1 MKNKLLFSAA
11 ERRPVA
17 RQHFSFVH
25 APRSVH
31 HAALCVCLAASLQ
44 AMPSHAQT
52 AAPVASLQ
60 EVTVTGNPLGAADLI
75 APAASYSGTG
85 LLLRSQTTLG
95 ETLDGT
101 PGVSST
107 YFGPNASRPIIRGLD
122 GDRIRILNNSGALL
136 DVSGLSFDHAVSADP
151 ISIERIEVLRGPGAL
166 QYGGSAVGG
175 VVNVI
180 DNRIPR
186 EPQFDAEGGISG
198 KADLGLATGNR
209 ERGGGV
215 LVEAGTNRY
224 TLHVD
229 AFDRQTSDVHV
240 PVDLLCTRADANSV
254 QNRICNSASQTRG
267 GAVGGTAFF
276 DQGYL
281 GASVSS
287 YRSRYGTVAEDEVT
301 INMKSD
307 RVALEGELRNLGG
320 FIQSVKGQ
328 LSHTDYQHTE
338 FEGADV
344 GTVFKNKGTDLRL
357 EARHAKLGGFT
368 GLLGLQADRTQFS
381 ANGAEAFA
389 PNSRTRQTGVFAYEE
404 YATNWGKLTA
414 GGRMDAVTVESLGN
428 PQLSR
433 FSPASRDFK
442 PKSLALGGLWNSAPN
457 WQLTSNLAS
466 TERAPKDYE
475 LFAQG
480 PHVAT
485 RAWETGNAALGKE
498 KSISLDVG
506 AAWKSGANS
515 FTANAYMHRFKNY
528 IGLAS
533 TGNTYGQEQGNLNPQ
548 DLNGD
553 GIDDN
558 DPDNSILPELAY
570 SGVRAR
576 FMGLEASGNVR
587 LLQGA
592 STLDLALRGDLVRAK
607 NTSSGQ
613 NLPRIAPARVGA
625 TLNWANG
632 PWGTSLGFD
641 RSAAQNRVAAGDR
654 TTAAY
659 TRWNAAA
666 TYKQAA
672 GPASLLWYARLDNL
686 TNQLAY
692 SATSVLTTT
701 AFPKSPLPG
710 RSLKV
715 GLQAA
720 F

>member
-1 MKNKLLFSAA
+1 MKLHCLRSPSA
-11 ERRPVA
+11 P
-17 RQHFSFVH
+17 QPFPFL
-25 APRSVH
+25 RSSRAVH
-31 HAALCVCLAASLQ
+31 HAAVCLCVAASLQ
-44 AMPSHAQT
+44 AASSQAQ
-52 AAPVASLQ
+52 VASLK
-60 EVTVTGNPLGAADLI
+60 EVTVTGNPLGATDLI
-75 APAASYSGTG
+75 APAASYSGAG
-85 LLLRSQTTLG
+85 LLLRSKTTLG

-101 PGVSST
+101 PGVSSS

-136 DVSGLSFDHAVSADP
+136 DASSLSFDHAVSADP

-186 EPQFDAEGGISG
+186 EPQFDTQGGVSG
-198 KADLGLATGNR
+198 KLDLGAATGNR

-215 LVEAGTNRY
+215 LMEAGTERY

-229 AFDRQTSDVHV
+229 AFDRSTGDVRV
-240 PVDLLCTRADANSV
+240 PVDLLCTKGGANSLR
-254 QNRICNSASQTRG
+254 NRICNSASDTRG

-287 YRSRYGTVAEDEVT
+287 YRSNYGTVAEDDVT
-301 INMKSD
+301 IKMKSN
-307 RVALEGELRNLGG
+307 RLALEGEIRNLGG
-320 FIQSVKGQ
+320 FVQSIKGQ
-328 LSHTDYQHTE
+328 LSHTDYRHAE
-338 FEGADV
+338 FEGV
-344 GTVFKNKGTDLRL
+344 NTGTVFKNKGADLRL
-357 EARHAKLGGFT
+357 EARHAKVAGFE
-368 GLLGLQADRTQFS
+368 GLVGFQSDRTRFS
-381 ANGAEAFA
+381 ADGAEAFA
-389 PNSRTRQTGVFAYEE
+389 PYSQTRQNGLFAYEE
-404 YATNWGKLTA
+404 YATSWGKLSL
-414 GGRMDAVTVESLGN
+414 GGRMDSVRVESLGN
-428 PQLSR
+428 PQVSR
-433 FSPASRDFK
+433 FIPASRDFK
-442 PKSLALGGLWNSAPN
+442 PKSLALGGLWNAAPQ
-457 WQLTSNLAS
+457 WQLTTNLAT

-485 RAWETGNAALGKE
+485 RAWETGDAALGKE
-498 KSISLDVG
+498 KSTSLDVG
-506 AAWKSGANS
+506 AAWKSGAHS
-515 FTANAYMHRFKNY
+515 FTANAYVHRFKNY
-528 IGLAS
+528 IGLTS
-533 TGNTYGQEQGNLNPQ
+533 TGNTYGQAQGNLNPQ
-548 DLNGD
+548 DLNAD

-558 DPDNSILPELAY
+558 DADNAILPELAY

-576 FMGLEASGNVR
+576 FVGLEASGNIR
-587 LLQGA
+587 LLDGA

-607 NTSSGQ
+607 NTSNGQ

-625 TLNWANG
+625 TLNWATG
-632 PWGTSLGFD
+632 PWGASLGFD
-641 RSAAQNRVAAGDR
+641 RSAAQSRVAFGDR
-654 TTAAY
+654 STAAY

-666 TYKQAA
+666 TYKQAS
-672 GPASLLWYARLDNL
+672 GPASLLWYVKLDNL
-686 TNQLAY
+686 THQLAY

-710 RSLKV
+710 RSVKV

>member
-1 MKNKLLFSAA
+1 MKYYLLSNTAV
-11 ERRPVA
+11 RS
-17 RQHFSFVH
+17 SFT
-25 APRSVH
+25 PRALPFLRSGRAVH
-31 HAALCVCLAASLQ
+31 HAAVCLCMAASLQ
-44 AMPSHAQT
+44 AASSHAQT
-52 AAPVASLQ
+52 ASLK

-75 APAASYSGTG
+75 APAASYSGAG
-85 LLLRSQTTLG
+85 LLLRSKTTLG

-122 GDRIRILNNSGALL
+122 GDRIRILNNSGAML
-136 DVSGLSFDHAVSADP
+136 DASGLSFDHSVSSDP

-175 VVNVI
+175 VINVI

-186 EPQFDAEGGISG
+186 EPQFDAQGGVSG
-198 KADLGLATGNR
+198 KLDLGAATGNR
-209 ERGGGV
+209 ERGGGA
-215 LVEAGTNRY
+215 LLEAGTDRY

-229 AFDRQTSDVHV
+229 AFDRTTGDVKV
-240 PVDLLCTRADANSV
+240 PVDLLCTKGGVNSIR
-254 QNRICNSASQTRG
+254 NRICNSASQTRG

-276 DQGYL
+276 DQAYL

-287 YRSRYGTVAEDEVT
+287 YRSNYGTVAEDDVT
-301 INMKSD
+301 IRMKSD
-307 RVALEGELRNLGG
+307 RVAIEGEVRHLDG
-320 FIQSVKGQ
+320 FVQSIKGQ

-338 FEGADV
+338 FTGAEP
-344 GTVFKNKGTDLRL
+344 GTVFKNKGTDARL
-357 EARHAKLGGFT
+357 EARHAKVGGFE
-368 GLLGLQADRTQFS
+368 GLLGFQSDHTRFS
-381 ANGAEAFA
+381 ADGVEAFA
-389 PNSRTRQTGVFAYEE
+389 PYSRTRQDGVFSYEE
-404 YATNWGKLTA
+404 YATTWGKFSL
-414 GGRMDAVTVESLGN
+414 GGRVDNVRVESFGN
-428 PQLSR
+428 PQISR
-433 FSPASRDFK
+433 FTPASRDFR

-457 WQLTSNLAS
+457 WQLTTNLAA

-485 RAWETGNAALGKE
+485 RAWETGDATLSKE
-498 KSISLDVG
+498 KSTSLDVG
-506 AAWKSGANS
+506 ANWKSGANS
-515 FTANAYMHRFKNY
+515 FTANVYMHRFKNY

-533 TGNTYGQEQGNLNPQ
+533 TGNTYGQQQGNLNPQ
-548 DLNGD
+548 DSNGD

-558 DPDNSILPELAY
+558 DPNNAILPEFAY

-576 FMGLEASGNVR
+576 FTGLEASGNIR
-587 LLQGA
+587 LLDA
-592 STLDLALRGDLVRAK
+592 VSTLDLARRGDLVRAK
-607 NTSSGQ
+607 NTSNGQ
-613 NLPRIAPARVGA
+613 NLPRIAPVRVGA
-625 TLNWANG
+625 TLSWATG
-632 PWGTSLGFD
+632 PWGSSLGFD

-692 SATSVLTTT
+692 SPTSVLTTT
-701 AFPKSPLPG
+701 AFGKSPLPG

-715 GLQAA
+715 GLQVA

>member
-1 MKNKLLFSAA
+1 MKLHSLRSTFA
-11 ERRPVA
+11 P
-17 RQHFSFVH
+17 QPFPFV
-25 APRSVH
+25 RSGRAVH
-31 HAALCVCLAASLQ
+31 HAAVCLCMAASLQ
-44 AMPSHAQT
+44 AASSHAQ
-52 AAPVASLQ
+52 VASLK
-60 EVTVTGNPLGAADLI
+60 EVTVTGNPLGATDLI
-75 APAASYSGTG
+75 APAASYSGAG
-85 LLLRSQTTLG
+85 LLLRSKTTLG

-122 GDRIRILNNSGALL
+122 GDRIRVLNNNGALL
-136 DVSGLSFDHAVSADP
+136 DVSSLSFDHSVSSDP

-186 EPQFDAEGGISG
+186 EPQFDAQGGVSG
-198 KADLGLATGNR
+198 KLDLRAATGNR

-215 LVEAGTNRY
+215 LLEAGTERY

-229 AFDRQTSDVHV
+229 AFDRSTGDVNA
-240 PVDLLCTRADANSV
+240 PADLLCTQGGVNSLR
-254 QNRICNSASQTRG
+254 NRICNSASDTRG

-287 YRSRYGTVAEDEVT
+287 YRSNYGTVAEDDVT
-301 INMKSD
+301 IKMKSD
-307 RVALEGELRNLGG
+307 RMALKGEVRNLGG
-320 FIQSVKGQ
+320 FVQSIKGQ
-328 LSHTDYQHTE
+328 LSHTNYQHTE
-338 FEGADV
+338 FEGV
-344 GTVFKNKGTDLRL
+344 TTGTVFKNKGTDLRL
-357 EARHAKLGGFT
+357 EARHAKVAGFD
-368 GLLGLQADRTQFS
+368 GLMGFQSDRTRFS
-381 ANGAEAFA
+381 ADGTEAFA
-389 PNSRTRQTGVFAYEE
+389 PYSQTRQNGLFAYEE
-404 YATNWGKLTA
+404 YATSWGKLSV
-414 GGRMDAVTVESLGN
+414 GGRVDAVKVASLGN
-428 PQLSR
+428 PQVSR
-433 FSPASRDFK
+433 FTPASRDFK

-457 WQLTSNLAS
+457 WQLTTNLAT

-485 RAWETGNAALGKE
+485 RAWETGDAALGKE
-498 KSISLDVG
+498 KSTSLDVG
-506 AAWKSGANS
+506 AAWKSGAHS
-515 FTANAYMHRFKNY
+515 FTANAYVHRFKNY

-548 DLNGD
+548 DLDGD

-558 DPDNSILPELAY
+558 DPDNALLPELAY

-576 FMGLEASGNVR
+576 FVVMEASGNIR
-587 LLQGA
+587 LLEGA
-592 STLDLALRGDLVRAK
+592 STLDLALRGDLVRAQ
-607 NTSSGQ
+607 NTSNGQ
-613 NLPRIAPARVGA
+613 NLPRIAPVRVGA
-625 TLNWANG
+625 TLNWATG
-632 PWGTSLGFD
+632 PWGASVGFD
-641 RSAAQNRVAAGDR
+641 RSATQSRVAAGDR

-659 TRWNAAA
+659 TRWSAAA

-672 GPASLLWYARLDNL
+672 GPASLLWYAKLENL

>member
-1 MKNKLLFSAA
+1 MKLHPLRSPFA
-11 ERRPVA
+11 P
-17 RQHFSFVH
+17 QPFPFV
-25 APRSVH
+25 RSGRAVH
-31 HAALCVCLAASLQ
+31 HAAVCLCMAASLQ
-44 AMPSHAQT
+44 VASGHAQ
-52 AAPVASLQ
+52 VASLK

-75 APAASYSGTG
+75 APAASYSGAG
-85 LLLRSQTTLG
+85 LLLRSKTTLG

-136 DVSGLSFDHAVSADP
+136 DASGLSFDHSVSADP

-186 EPQFDAEGGISG
+186 EPQFDAQGGVSG
-198 KADLGLATGNR
+198 KLDLGAATGNR

-215 LVEAGTNRY
+215 LVEAGTERY

-229 AFDRQTSDVHV
+229 AFDRSTGDVKV
-240 PVDLLCTRADANSV
+240 PADLLCTKGGVNSIR
-254 QNRICNSASQTRG
+254 NRICNSASDTRG

-287 YRSRYGTVAEDEVT
+287 YRSTYGTVAEDDVT
-301 INMKSD
+301 IKMKSD
-307 RVALEGELRNLGG
+307 RLALEGEVRNLGG
-320 FIQSVKGQ
+320 FVQSIKGQ
-328 LSHTDYQHTE
+328 LSHTNYQHTE
-338 FEGADV
+338 FEGASV

-357 EARHAKLGGFT
+357 EARHAKVAGFD
-368 GLLGLQADRTQFS
+368 GLVGFQSDRTEFS
-381 ANGAEAFA
+381 ADGAEAFA
-389 PNSRTRQTGVFAYEE
+389 PYSQTRQNGVFVYEE
-404 YATNWGKLTA
+404 YATAWGKLSL
-414 GGRMDAVTVESLGN
+414 GGRMDSVRVESLGN
-428 PQLSR
+428 PQVSR
-433 FSPASRDFK
+433 FTPASRDFK
-442 PKSLALGGLWNSAPN
+442 PKSLALGGLWNAAPQ
-457 WQLTSNLAS
+457 WQLTSNLAT

-485 RAWETGNAALGKE
+485 RAWETGDAALGKE
-498 KSISLDVG
+498 KSTSLDVG
-506 AAWKSGANS
+506 AAWKSGAHS
-515 FTANAYMHRFKNY
+515 FTANAYVHRFKNY

-548 DLNGD
+548 DLDGD

-558 DPDNSILPELAY
+558 DPDNAVLPELAY

-576 FMGLEASGNVR
+576 FVGLEASGNIR

-607 NTSSGQ
+607 NTSNGQ

-625 TLNWANG
+625 TLNWATG
-632 PWGTSLGFD
+632 PWGASLGFD

-666 TYKQAA
+666 TYKHAS
-672 GPASLLWYARLDNL
+672 GPANLLWYAKLDNL

>member
-1 MKNKLLFSAA
+1 MKL
-11 ERRPVA
+11 
-17 RQHFSFVH
+17 HFSPGATVRSAF
-25 APRSVH
+25 APQTIPFARSGRAVH
-31 HAALCVCLAASLQ
+31 HAAMCLCLSASLQ
-44 AMPSHAQT
+44 AVSSHAQ
-52 AAPVASLQ
+52 VASLK

-75 APAASYSGTG
+75 APAASYSGAG
-85 LLLRSQTTLG
+85 LLLRSKTTLG

-122 GDRIRILNNSGALL
+122 GDRIRVLNNNGALL
-136 DVSGLSFDHAVSADP
+136 DVSSLSFDHSVSSDP

-186 EPQFDAEGGISG
+186 EPQFDAAGGVSG
-198 KADLGLATGNR
+198 KLDLGAATGNR

-215 LVEAGTNRY
+215 LMEAGTERY

-229 AFDRQTSDVHV
+229 AFDRRTSDVKV
-240 PVDLLCTRADANSV
+240 PADLLCTKGGVNSIR
-254 QNRICNSASQTRG
+254 NRICNSASDTRG

-276 DQGYL
+276 NQGYV

-287 YRSRYGTVAEDEVT
+287 YRSTYGTVAEDDVT
-301 INMKSD
+301 IKMKSD
-307 RVALEGELRNLGG
+307 RVALEGEVRNLGG
-320 FIQSVKGQ
+320 FVQSIKGQ

-338 FEGADV
+338 FEGANT

-357 EARHAKLGGFT
+357 EARHAKVAGFD
-368 GLLGLQADRTQFS
+368 GLVGFQSDRTEFS
-381 ANGAEAFA
+381 ADGAEAFA
-389 PNSRTRQTGVFAYEE
+389 PYSQTRQNGVFAYEE
-404 YATNWGKLTA
+404 YATSWGKLSL
-414 GGRMDAVTVESLGN
+414 GGRMDAVKVESLGN
-428 PQLSR
+428 PQVSR
-433 FSPASRDFK
+433 FTPASRDFK
-442 PKSLALGGLWNSAPN
+442 PKSLALGGLWNAAPQ
-457 WQLTSNLAS
+457 WQLTTNLAS

-475 LFAQG
+475 LYAQG

-485 RAWETGNAALGKE
+485 RAWETGDATLGKE
-498 KSISLDVG
+498 KSTSLDLG
-506 AAWKSGANS
+506 ATWKSGAHS
-515 FTANAYMHRFKNY
+515 FTANAYVHRFKNY

-548 DLNGD
+548 DLDGD

-558 DPDNSILPELAY
+558 DPDNGILPELAY

-576 FMGLEASGNVR
+576 FVGLEASGNIR
-587 LLQGA
+587 LLDGA

-607 NTSSGQ
+607 NTSNGQ

-625 TLNWANG
+625 TLNWATG
-632 PWGTSLGFD
+632 PWGASLGFD
-641 RSAAQNRVAAGDR
+641 RSAAQSRVAVGDR
-654 TTAAY
+654 PTAAY

-672 GPASLLWYARLDNL
+672 GPANLLWYARLDNL

>member
-1 MKNKLLFSAA
+1 M
-11 ERRPVA
+11 
-17 RQHFSFVH
+17 
-25 APRSVH
+25 
-31 HAALCVCLAASLQ
+31 AASLQ
-44 AMPSHAQT
+44 AASSYAQ
-52 AAPVASLQ
+52 VASLK
-60 EVTVTGNPLGAADLI
+60 EVTVTGNPLGASDLI

-85 LLLRSQTTLG
+85 LLLRSKTTLG

-136 DVSGLSFDHAVSADP
+136 DASGLSFDHSVSADP

-186 EPQFDAEGGISG
+186 EPQFDAAGGVSG
-198 KADLGLATGNR
+198 KLDLGLATGNR

-215 LVEAGTNRY
+215 LVEAGTERY

-229 AFDRQTSDVHV
+229 AFDRKTSDVKV
-240 PVDLLCTRADANSV
+240 PVDLLCTKGGANSIR
-254 QNRICNSASQTRG
+254 NRICNSASQTRG

-287 YRSRYGTVAEDEVT
+287 YRSTYGTVAEDDVT
-301 INMKSD
+301 IQMKSD
-307 RVALEGELRNLGG
+307 RVALEGEVRNLGG

-328 LSHTDYQHTE
+328 MSHTDYQHTE
-338 FEGADV
+338 FEGATT

-357 EARHAKLGGFT
+357 EARHAKVAGFD
-368 GLLGLQADRTQFS
+368 GLVGFQSDLTEFS
-381 ANGAEAFA
+381 ADGAEAFA
-389 PNSRTRQTGVFAYEE
+389 PYSQTRQNGLFVVEE
-404 YATNWGKLTA
+404 YATAWGKLSL
-414 GGRMDAVTVESLGN
+414 GGRMDSVKVESLVN
-428 PQLSR
+428 PQVSR
-433 FSPASRDFK
+433 FTPASRDFK
-442 PKSLALGGLWNSAPN
+442 PKSLALGGLWNAAPQ
-457 WQLTSNLAS
+457 WQLISNLAT

-485 RAWETGNAALGKE
+485 RAWETGDAALGKE
-498 KSISLDVG
+498 KSTSLDVG
-506 AAWKSGANS
+506 AAWKSGAHS
-515 FTANAYMHRFKNY
+515 FTANAYVHRFKNY

-548 DLNGD
+548 DLDGD

-558 DPDNSILPELAY
+558 DPDNAILPELAY

-576 FMGLEASGNVR
+576 FVGLEASGNIR
-587 LLQGA
+587 LLDGA
-592 STLDLALRGDLVRAK
+592 STLDLALRSDLVRAK
-607 NTSSGQ
+607 NTSNGQ

-625 TLNWANG
+625 TLNWATG
-632 PWGTSLGFD
+632 PWGASLGFD
-641 RSAAQNRVAAGDR
+641 RSAAQSRVAAGDR
-654 TTAAY
+654 PTAAY
-659 TRWNAAA
+659 TRWNAAT

-672 GPASLLWYARLDNL
+672 GPANLLWYARLDNL

>member
-1 MKNKLLFSAA
+1 M
-11 ERRPVA
+11 
-17 RQHFSFVH
+17 
-25 APRSVH
+25 
-31 HAALCVCLAASLQ
+31 AASLQ
-44 AMPSHAQT
+44 AASSYAQ
-52 AAPVASLQ
+52 VASLK
-60 EVTVTGNPLGAADLI
+60 EVTVTGNPLGASDLI

-85 LLLRSQTTLG
+85 LLLRSKTTLG

-136 DVSGLSFDHAVSADP
+136 DASGLSFDHSVSADP

-186 EPQFDAEGGISG
+186 EPQFDAAGGVSG
-198 KADLGLATGNR
+198 KLDLGLATGNR

-215 LVEAGTNRY
+215 LVEAGTERY

-229 AFDRQTSDVHV
+229 AFDRKTSDVKV
-240 PVDLLCTRADANSV
+240 PVDLLCTKGGANSLS
-254 QNRICNSASQTRG
+254 NRICNSASQTRG

-287 YRSRYGTVAEDEVT
+287 YRSTYGTVAEDDVT
-301 INMKSD
+301 IQMKSD
-307 RVALEGELRNLGG
+307 RVALEGEVRNLGG

-328 LSHTDYQHTE
+328 MSHTDYQHTE
-338 FEGADV
+338 FEGATT

-357 EARHAKLGGFT
+357 EARHAKVAGFD
-368 GLLGLQADRTQFS
+368 GLVGFQSDRTEFS
-381 ANGAEAFA
+381 ADGAEAFA
-389 PNSRTRQTGVFAYEE
+389 PYSQTRQNGLFVVEE
-404 YATNWGKLTA
+404 YATAWGKLSL
-414 GGRMDAVTVESLGN
+414 GGRMDSVKVESLGN
-428 PQLSR
+428 PQVSR
-433 FSPASRDFK
+433 FTPASRDFK
-442 PKSLALGGLWNSAPN
+442 PKSLALGGLWNAAPQ
-457 WQLTSNLAS
+457 WQLTSNLAT

-475 LFAQG
+475 LFANG

-485 RAWETGNAALGKE
+485 RAWETGDAALGKE
-498 KSISLDVG
+498 KSTSLDVG
-506 AAWKSGANS
+506 AAWKSGAHS
-515 FTANAYMHRFKNY
+515 FTANAYVHRFKNY

-548 DLNGD
+548 DLDGD

-558 DPDNSILPELAY
+558 DPDNAILPELAY

-576 FMGLEASGNVR
+576 FVGLEASGNIR
-587 LLQGA
+587 LLDGA

-607 NTSSGQ
+607 NTSNGQ

-625 TLNWANG
+625 TLNWATG
-632 PWGTSLGFD
+632 PWGASLGFD
-641 RSAAQNRVAAGDR
+641 RSAAQSRVAAGDR
-654 TTAAY
+654 PTAAY
-659 TRWNAAA
+659 TRWNAAT

-672 GPASLLWYARLDNL
+672 GPANLLWYARLDNL